1 MFTYVPE
8 RTWAQPRAQDTLR
21 GTHWHRRRCLEARG
35 VRIGADP
42 RQCDKHILWQ
52 AVRQVGC
59 RAREQGKHA
68 QQHRNKPTGSLKVF
82 NHDGSSCHVLD
93 F

>member
-1 MFTYVPE
+1 
-8 RTWAQPRAQDTLR
+8 
-21 GTHWHRRRCLEARG
+21 

-52 AVRQVGC
+52 AVRQVGS
-59 RAREQGKHA
+59 RAREQGKHE

-82 NHDGSSCHVLD
+82 NLTDGSSCHVLD
-93 F
+93 FEGGSRHAQTAEHPSSLRVQSAPA